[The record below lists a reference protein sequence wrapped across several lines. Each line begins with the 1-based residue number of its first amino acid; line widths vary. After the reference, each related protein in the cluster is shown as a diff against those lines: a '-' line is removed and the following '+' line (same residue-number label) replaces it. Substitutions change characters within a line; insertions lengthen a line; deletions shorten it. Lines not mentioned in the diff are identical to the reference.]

1 MAGTG
6 NKWYQSPA
14 VVGLIITLLGF
25 GLFTLAFWLIS
36 EWMLP

>member
-1 MAGTG
+1 
-6 NKWYQSPA
+6 

-36 EWMLP
+36 EWLLR